1 MLVEIGTTRSV
12 QSYIQQAP
20 FMRMSA
26 CTCAGSLLIPNF
38 PSHMHWQ
45 CELPGKSSSRI
56 ASCPA
61 NPQVALQVAPPI
73 CKLHGKL
80 LVQFG
85 KLHIK
90 LPGKLPCV

>member
-26 CTCAGSLLIPNF
+26 CACAGSLLIPK
-38 PSHMHWQ
+38 SHWQ
-45 CELPGKSSSRI
+45 CELPGQSSSRI